1 MFGHLLLA
9 GGASGDAFVASLGS
23 WFADTASSGSLA
35 LAIPVALIA
44 GAVSFFSPCVLPLLP
59 GYLSYMTG
67 LSGADI
73 VSGGSRGLRG
83 RMFLG
88 ALLFVLGFAFVYVA
102 IGGAFGQ
109 LGSYLIEYERT
120 VAKVLGVVV
129 IVLGLV
135 FMGILPWLQKDVRV
149 HRVPSVGVT
158 AAPLLGVLFGLGWT
172 PCIGPTLAA
181 VLMLSANSADAL
193 RGSFLAFVYCLGLG
207 VPFIVAAV
215 AFRRTMG
222 AVAFVRRHQVWVMR
236 LGGVMLVGVGV
247 LLLTGAWDS
256 LVAWM
261 QVQVGPVD
269 PPV

>member
-1 MFGHLLLA
+1 MSAILLA
-9 GGASGDAFVASLGS
+9 GPAPGDAFVASVGS
-23 WFADTASSGSLA
+23 WFASTATSGSLA
-35 LAIPVALIA
+35 LAVPVALIA

-73 VSGGSRGLRG
+73 VSGGSQGVRG

-88 ALLFVLGFAFVYVA
+88 AVLFVLGFAFVYVA
-102 IGGAFGQ
+102 IGGAFGEI
-109 LGSYLIEYERT
+109 GSYLIEYQHT
-120 VAKVLGVVV
+120 VTRVLGVLV
-129 IVLGLV
+129 IGLGLV
-135 FMGILPWLQKDVRV
+135 FMGFFPWFQRDVRV
-149 HRVPSVGVT
+149 HGLPSVGVG

-181 VLMLSANSADAL
+181 VLMLSANSADAT
-193 RGSFLAFVYCLGLG
+193 RGSFLAFVYCVGLG
-207 VPFIVAAV
+207 VPFILAAV

-222 AVAFVRRHQVWVMR
+222 ALSFVRRHQVWVMR
-236 LGGVMLVGVGV
+236 FGGAMLVTVGV

-256 LVAWM
+256 MVAWM

-269 PPV
+269 TPV

>member
-1 MFGHLLLA
+1 MSGLA
-9 GGASGDAFVASLGS
+9 TPMPVASIGS
-23 WFADTASSGSLA
+23 WFADQAASGSLA
-35 LAIPVALIA
+35 LAVPVALVA

-59 GYLSYMTG
+59 GYISYMTG

-73 VSGGSRGLRG
+73 VSGGSQGVRG

-88 ALLFVLGFAFVYVA
+88 ALLFVLGFAFVFVA

-109 LGSYLIEYERT
+109 LGYWLIEYQST

-129 IVLGLV
+129 VVLGLA
-135 FMGILPWLQKDVRV
+135 FMGFFPWMQREVRF
-149 HRVPSVGVT
+149 HGVPFVGVG

-181 VLMLSANSADAL
+181 VLTLSANSANAS
-193 RGSFLAFVYCLGLG
+193 RGSFLAFVYCIGLG
-207 VPFIVAAV
+207 VPFIIAAV
-215 AFRRTMG
+215 AFQRTMG
-222 AVAFVRRHQVWVMR
+222 AVRFVRRHQVWVMR
-236 LGGVMLVGVGV
+236 LGGAMLVGVGV
-247 LLLTGAWDS
+247 LLLTGAWDQ